1 MSRRRSRG
9 GSLIEVLA
17 AMSLFGLVAS
27 GVAALSVSS
36 LRHTTANKHGTAATV
51 LAQEQLENLR
61 SLDYPNILPTS
72 SSTNVGGQLYTVT
85 TGVLTDA
92 PTAGMKQIT
101 VTVTWTGPEGPKSY
115 AIQTIFTAVT
125 T

>member
-9 GSLIEVLA
+9 ASLLEVLA

-27 GVAALSVSS
+27 GVAALSVGS

-72 SSTNVGGQLYTVT
+72 SSANVNGQAYTVT
-85 TGVLTDA
+85 TSVLNDA
-92 PTAGMKQIT
+92 PTTGMKQIT